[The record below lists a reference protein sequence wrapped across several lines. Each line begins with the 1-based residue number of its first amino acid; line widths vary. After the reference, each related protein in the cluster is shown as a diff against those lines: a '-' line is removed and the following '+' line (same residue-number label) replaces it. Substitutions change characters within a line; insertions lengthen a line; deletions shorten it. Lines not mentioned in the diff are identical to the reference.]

1 MPRLSHGR
9 GALALPVMI
18 LLLWAPL
25 WAGEALTDDAGLERF
40 LRKGKVVSIEP
51 IGTGVTRPRR
61 VTLELDGVTLRA
73 AFKHVDSRIDRA
85 VLQDGTVQLAF
96 TDSYHNERAAYL
108 LARKL
113 GIRMVPVTVVR
124 SIGADRGALTLWV
137 EDAIT
142 EKAFREKGVE
152 PDEELAFQ
160 RDLMAVF
167 DALIHNDDRNTG
179 NQLITAD
186 NRLHL
191 IDHSRS
197 FRNSREVPEHFLA
210 GRYRL
215 TRELFQSIE
224 QLDGDEVKKLLRR
237 HLNGRQIK
245 ALMARRDQVLT
256 KLQIDVQN
264 HGEEAVFT
272 DWTHLH

>member
-9 GALALPVMI
+9 GALALLALI
-18 LLLWAPL
+18 LLLGAPSG
-25 WAGEALTDDAGLERF
+25 AGEAPTDDTEVERF
-40 LRKGKVVSIEP
+40 LRKGKIVSIEP
-51 IGTGVTRPRR
+51 IGTGVTRPKR

-73 AFKHVDSRIDRA
+73 AFKNVDSRIDRA

-96 TDSYHNERAAYL
+96 TDSFHNERAAYL

-124 SIGADRGALTLWV
+124 SIGADRGALTIWV

-142 EKAFREKGVE
+142 QKAFREKGVE
-152 PDEELAFQ
+152 PDESLAFQ

-179 NQLITAD
+179 NQLITPD

-197 FRNSREVPEHFLA
+197 FRNAGVLPEHFLT

-215 TRELFQSIE
+215 TRELFESIE

-237 HLNGRQIK
+237 HLNGKQIK
-245 ALMARRDQVLT
+245 ALMARRDQVVT
-256 KLQIDVQN
+256 KLQVDLQN
-264 HGEEAVFT
+264 HGEEALFT